1 MSIKN
6 LTSRD
11 GTHLQGFIEIEKIN
25 KKDHTREIYKNT
37 ITNAGKQF
45 LLDKSA
51 SLMLGM
57 AADVF
62 GMTACSNAL
71 TKLSVESGTAVA
83 GRNARSD
90 RDITNVLLNLDE
102 NILTGLGASTTYINV
117 FDANL
122 ESASKL
128 VGYANNNVVPTGDTK
143 EGNID
148 FSKGEYLVD
157 PYTICKR
164 WKYAEGIATGTIN
177 CVAMMPASC
186 VKQNNGDGVK
196 FSKCIDQINT
206 QYTNYLNMSTGFLIP
221 GIPGYTAN
229 NEILLNFNRDGNARW
244 KYNIGTGEITSVPIT
259 DNFFI
264 PTAAAAAEGYSD
276 IVDMQYIDNYLYV
289 ISLQVGTS
297 TPVIHVD
304 VYDPAN
310 AMNKVANFNC
320 NTKSSSEYEIKA
332 SIFKVGSTLYIS
344 TISDIHTSKATVSK
358 LWSLNKSG
366 SNGYASSA
374 SAAQTD
380 FSSIGL
386 TIPSGLDIRF
396 TGLGSYNGNYIL
408 YNLVQMYNNVSA
420 SKTNVSS
427 SYLGYKM
434 TGIVFTDLSDPIGS
448 AVDMIDGINPN
459 EIMFSA
465 GSVAGTLRIGFDK
478 FNQAGTNFGLC
489 YDLVDDKHIIMNN
502 TSNTNIATVTVDTT
516 KDGVYLSL
524 DKWWTNVIS
533 FVKLNTPITK
543 TDTDI
548 IYVSYGYKIV

>member
-1 MSIKN
+1 MRKAIKKKDT
-6 LTSRD
+6 LALR
-11 GTHLQGFIEIEKIN
+11 GFIEIEKIN
-25 KKDHTREIYKNT
+25 IKNHTREVYRNT

-62 GMTACSNAL
+62 GMTACSNTL
-71 TKLSVESGTAVA
+71 TKLSVGNSATAVA

-102 NILTGLGASTTYINV
+102 NVLTGLGASTTFINV
-117 FDANL
+117 FDDEL
-122 ESASKL
+122 ESASHL
-128 VGYANNNVVPTGDTK
+128 IGYANNNVVPTGDTK

-186 VKQNNGDGVK
+186 IKQNNGDGIK

-229 NEILLNFNRDGNARW
+229 NEILLNFNKDSNARW

-264 PTAAAAAEGYSD
+264 PTAGIDYD

-289 ISLQVGTS
+289 LSLGVGSSNPT
-297 TPVIHVD
+297 IHVD

-320 NTKSSSEYEIKA
+320 NTDSRSEYEIKA
-332 SIFKVGSTLYIS
+332 SIFKVGSTLYVS
-344 TISDIHTSKATVSK
+344 AISDRQTTRETVSK

-366 SNGYASSA
+366 GARYASSA

-396 TGLGSYNGNYIL
+396 TGLGRYNGNYIL
-408 YNLVQMYNNVSA
+408 YNLVQMYDNVSA
-420 SKTNVSS
+420 SRSNESS
-427 SYLGYKM
+427 SSFGYKM

-448 AVDMIDGINPN
+448 AVDMIDGITPN

-465 GSVAGTLRIGFDK
+465 GSTAGTLRVGFDK
-478 FNQAGTNFGLC
+478 FNSAGTEFGRC

-502 TSNTNIATVTVDTT
+502 TSTTNRETVTVDTT
-516 KDGVYLSL
+516 KTGVYLSL

-533 FVKLNTPITK
+533 FVKLSTPIVK
-543 TDTDI
+543 AANDI
-548 IYVSYGYKIV
+548 IYVSYGYKIVV

>member
-1 MSIKN
+1 MRKT
-6 LTSRD
+6 LKKKDTLALR
-11 GTHLQGFIEIEKIN
+11 GFIEIEKIN
-25 KKDHTREIYKNT
+25 IKNHTREVYRNT

-62 GMTACSNAL
+62 GMTACSNTL
-71 TKLSVESGTAVA
+71 TKLSVGSGTAVA

-102 NILTGLGASTTYINV
+102 NVLTGLGASTTFINV
-117 FDANL
+117 FDDEL

-128 VGYANNNVVPTGDTK
+128 IGYANNNVVPTGDTK

-186 VKQNNGDGVK
+186 VKQNNGDGIK

-206 QYTNYLNMSTGFLIP
+206 QYTNYLSMSTGFLIP

-229 NEILLNFNRDGNARW
+229 NEILLNFNKDNNARW

-264 PTAAAAAEGYSD
+264 PTAADGWSD

-289 ISLQVGTS
+289 LSLQVGS
-297 TPVIHVD
+297 NNPVIHVD

-332 SIFKVGSTLYIS
+332 SIFKVGSTLYVS
-344 TISDIHTSKATVSK
+344 AISDRVTTKATVSK

-366 SNGYASSA
+366 GDGYASSA

-408 YNLVQMYNNVSA
+408 YNLVQMYDNVSA
-420 SKTNVSS
+420 GKSNMSS
-427 SYLGYKM
+427 SDLGYKM

-465 GSVAGTLRIGFDK
+465 GSTAGTLRVGFDK
-478 FNQAGTNFGLC
+478 FNSAGTNFGYC

-502 TSNTNIATVTVDTT
+502 TSNTNTSTVTVDTT
-516 KDGVYLSL
+516 KAGVYLSL

-533 FVKLNTPITK
+533 FVKLNTPIVK
-543 TDTDI
+543 AANDI
-548 IYVSYGYKIV
+548 IYVSYGYKIVV

>member
-1 MSIKN
+1 MRKT
-6 LTSRD
+6 LKKKDTLALR
-11 GTHLQGFIEIEKIN
+11 GFIEIEKIN
-25 KKDHTREIYKNT
+25 TKNHTREVYRNT

-62 GMTACSNAL
+62 GMTACSNTL
-71 TKLSVESGTAVA
+71 TRLSVASGTAVA

-102 NILTGLGASTTYINV
+102 NVMTGLGASTTFINV
-117 FDANL
+117 FDDEL
-122 ESASKL
+122 ESASH
-128 VGYANNNVVPTGDTK
+128 VIGYANNNVVPTGDNK

-186 VKQNNGDGVK
+186 IKQNNGDGIK

-206 QYTNYLNMSTGFLIP
+206 QYTNYLSMSTGFLIP

-229 NEILLNFNRDGNARW
+229 NEILLNFNKDSNARW

-264 PTAAAAAEGYSD
+264 PTAADRYSD

-289 ISLQVGTS
+289 LSLYVGSNSPT
-297 TPVIHVD
+297 IHVD

-320 NTKSSSEYEIKA
+320 NTKSGNEYEIKA
-332 SIFKVGSTLYIS
+332 SIFKVGSTLYVS
-344 TISDIHTSKATVSK
+344 AISDKTTTRDTVSK

-366 SNGYASSA
+366 GDGYASSA

-408 YNLVQMYNNVSA
+408 YNLVQMYDDVSA
-420 SKTNVSS
+420 DKDTISS
-427 SYLGYKM
+427 SYIGYKM

-465 GSVAGTLRIGFDK
+465 GSTAGTLRVGFDK
-478 FNQAGTNFGLC
+478 FNSAGTGFGYC

-502 TSNTNIATVTVDTT
+502 TSSTNIETVTVDTT
-516 KDGVYLSL
+516 KAGVYMSL

-533 FVKLNTPITK
+533 FVKLSTPIVK
-543 TDTDI
+543 AANDI
-548 IYVSYGYKIV
+548 IYVSYGYKIVV

>member
-1 MSIKN
+1 MRKAIKKKDT
-6 LTSRD
+6 LALR
-11 GTHLQGFIEIEKIN
+11 GFIEIEKIN
-25 KKDHTREIYKNT
+25 TKNHTREVYRNT

-62 GMTACSNAL
+62 GMTACSNTL
-71 TKLSVESGTAVA
+71 TRLSVESGTAVA

-102 NILTGLGASTTYINV
+102 NVLTGLGASTTYLNV
-117 FDANL
+117 FDDNL

-128 VGYANNNVVPTGDTK
+128 IGYANNNVVPTGDTK

-186 VKQNNGDGVK
+186 VKQNNGDGIK
-196 FSKCIDQINT
+196 FSKCIDQVNT
-206 QYTNYLNMSTGFLIP
+206 QYTNYLSMSTGFLIP

-229 NEILLNFNRDGNARW
+229 NEILLNFNKDGNARW

-264 PTAAAAAEGYSD
+264 PTVTDGYSD

-289 ISLQVGTS
+289 ISLYVGS
-297 TPVIHVD
+297 NTPVIHVD

-320 NTKSSSEYEIKA
+320 NTDSSNEYEIKA
-332 SIFKVGSTLYIS
+332 SIFKVGSTLYVS
-344 TISDIHTSKATVSK
+344 AISDIQTRKSTVSK

-366 SNGYASSA
+366 GAGYASSA

-380 FSSIGL
+380 FGSIGL

-396 TGLGSYNGNYIL
+396 TGLGKYNGNYIL
-408 YNLVQMYNNVSA
+408 YNLVQMYNDMSA
-420 SKTNVSS
+420 SKSNVSS
-427 SYLGYKM
+427 SSLGYKM

-465 GSVAGTLRIGFDK
+465 GSTAGTLRVGFDK
-478 FNQAGTNFGLC
+478 FNGAGTGFGGC

-502 TSNTNIATVTVDTT
+502 TSTTNIATVTVDTT
-516 KDGVYLSL
+516 KTGVYLSL

-533 FVKLNTPITK
+533 FVKLSTPIVK
-543 TDTDI
+543 AANDI
-548 IYVSYGYKIV
+548 IYVSYGYKIVV

>member
-1 MSIKN
+1 MRKLIKKKDT
-6 LTSRD
+6 LALR
-11 GTHLQGFIEIEKIN
+11 GFIEIEKIN
-25 KKDHTREIYKNT
+25 TKNHTREVYRNT

-62 GMTACSNAL
+62 GMTACSNTL
-71 TKLSVESGTAVA
+71 TKLSVDSGTAVA

-102 NILTGLGASTTYINV
+102 NVLTGLGASTTYINV
-117 FDANL
+117 FDDEL
-122 ESASKL
+122 ESASK
-128 VGYANNNVVPTGDTK
+128 VIGYANNNVVPTGDTK

-186 VKQNNGDGVK
+186 IKQNNGDGVK

-229 NEILLNFNRDGNARW
+229 NEILLNFNKDSNARW

-264 PTAAAAAEGYSD
+264 PTVADGYSD

-289 ISLQVGTS
+289 VSLYVGSNSPT
-297 TPVIHVD
+297 IHVD

-320 NTKSSSEYEIKA
+320 SNKSSNEYAIKA
-332 SIFKVGSTLYIS
+332 SIFKVGSTLYVS
-344 TISDIHTSKATVSK
+344 AISDRQTTKETVSK

-366 SNGYASSA
+366 GDGYASSA

-420 SKTNVSS
+420 SKSNMSS
-427 SYLGYKM
+427 SNLGYKM

-465 GSVAGTLRIGFDK
+465 GSTAGTLRVGFDK
-478 FNQAGTNFGLC
+478 FNSAGTGFGYC

-502 TSNTNIATVTVDTT
+502 TSNTNTSTVTVDTT
-516 KDGVYLSL
+516 KAGVYMSL

-533 FVKLNTPITK
+533 FVKLSTPIVK
-543 TDTDI
+543 AANDI
-548 IYVSYGYKIV
+548 IYVSYGYKIVV